1 MTPIG
6 WSNSIH
12 VVHFERILLNQRFTM
27 LTKLFV
33 KSQLALES
41 FKNDERGVTAIEYAI
56 IGVCISAIVLAV
68 FNGTLRDALTG
79 AMTTISENI
88 TSANAANAVPKS

>member
-1 MTPIG
+1 MNNIRLVQFEHILI
-6 WSNSIH
+6 NSGVI
-12 VVHFERILLNQRFTM
+12 M

-33 KSQLALES
+33 NSQLALQS

-68 FNGTLRDALTG
+68 FNGTLRDALEG
-79 AMTTISENI
+79 AMSTISSNI
-88 TSANAANAVPKS
+88 EAANTAPEGPGL

>member
-1 MTPIG
+1 
-6 WSNSIH
+6 
-12 VVHFERILLNQRFTM
+12 M

-33 KSQLALES
+33 KSQLALQS

-68 FNGTLRDALTG
+68 FNGTLRDALEG
-79 AMTTISENI
+79 AMSTISSNI
-88 TSANAANAVPKS
+88 EAANSAPAAVE